1 MKLSELLEHVNLP
14 DLITREC
21 GADAAHGLSRER
33 GGVIR
38 DPRPGHSETRPSFS
52 VFPFQGRW
60 GWKRHDGS
68 DSQKGDAY
76 GFLVSL
82 GYSEMRAR
90 EELERLAGVP
100 SSSWQPSSRGQRYSA
115 PDPLEQAHRA
125 LSRCAPLTP
134 DELAKVTRL
143 LSPLTEQ
150 DQAAQDLQARGLL
163 GWEGLRVGKL
173 RASFQTRE
181 GRTLAHAGALCF
193 LLTGPDGNTWGL
205 KVRNLGSADEQTA
218 AGVDRYVYRIAGH
231 GAPAWC
237 SPDYG
242 QGSAL
247 LITEGEMNGAAA
259 LRGLSA
265 SGLAL
270 DVQGLAGA
278 GGVPHLKGMAGK
290 VVYLYADPDPA
301 GAVCLE
307 RVGRI
312 AQAAGAAEVRVLAPL
327 EEGDFC
333 DMAGSQ
339 GIEVLGAALLGL
351 IRSSTIH
358 HTVSPSGAKRGASF
372 SPPHQTLGNGVVVQR
387 SAVDLALGKYRAKL
401 GKKFRGLL

>member
-1 MKLSELLEHVNLP
+1 MKLSELLDLINLP
-14 DLITREC
+14 DLITLKC
-21 GADAAHGLSRER
+21 GADAAHGLDRKR
-33 GGVIR
+33 GGVIC

-52 VFPFQGRW
+52 VFLYQGRW

-68 DSQKGDAY
+68 DSQKGNAY
-76 GFLVSL
+76 CFLLSL
-82 GYSEMRAR
+82 GYSEIQAR
-90 EELERLAGVP
+90 EELERLADVP
-100 SSSWQPSSRGQRYSA
+100 SSSWQPLSRGQMYSA

-143 LSPLTEQ
+143 LSPLAEQ

-163 GWEGLRVGKL
+163 GWEGLRVGTL
-173 RASFQTRE
+173 RRTFQTRE
-181 GRTLAHAGALCF
+181 GKVLAHAGALCF
-193 LLTGPDGNTWGL
+193 ILTGPDGNAWGL
-205 KVRNLGSADEQTA
+205 KVRNLGRSTELAA
-218 AGVDRYVYRIAGH
+218 AGVDRYVYRISGH

-237 SPDYG
+237 SPSYG

-247 LITEGEMNGAAA
+247 LITEGELNGAAA
-259 LRGLSA
+259 SRALSA
-265 SGLAL
+265 AGLAL

-278 GGVPHLKGMAGK
+278 GGVPHLEGIAGR
-290 VVYLYADPDPA
+290 VIYLYADPDAA
-301 GAVCLE
+301 GAACLE

-312 AQAAGAAEVRVLAPL
+312 AQAVGAAEVRVLAPH

-339 GIEVLGAALLGL
+339 GIEALGAALLGL

-372 SPPHQTLGNGVVVQR
+372 SPPHQTLGSGVVVQR
-387 SAVDLALGKYRAKL
+387 SAVDMALSKYRAKL

>member
-1 MKLSELLEHVNLP
+1 MKISDLLEHVNLP
-14 DLITREC
+14 DLITQEC
-21 GADAAHGLSRER
+21 GADAAHGLNRKR

-38 DPRPGHSETRPSFS
+38 DPRPGHTETRPSFS
-52 VFPFQGRW
+52 VFLSQGCW

-68 DSQKGDAY
+68 DNQKGDTY
-76 GFLVSL
+76 GFLLNL
-82 GYSEMRAR
+82 GYSETQAR

-100 SSSWQPSSRGQRYSA
+100 SSSWQPSSRGQMYSA
-115 PDPLEQAHRA
+115 PDPLEQTHRA

-163 GWEGLRVGKL
+163 GWEGLQVGTL
-173 RASFQTRE
+173 RRTFQTRE

-193 LLTGPDGNTWGL
+193 VLTGPDGNAWGL
-205 KVRNLGSADEQTA
+205 KVRNLGRSTELAA
-218 AGVDRYVYRIAGH
+218 AGVDRYVYRIARH

-237 SPDYG
+237 SSSYE
-242 QGSAL
+242 QGAAL
-247 LITEGEMNGAAA
+247 LITEGELNGAAA
-259 LRGLSA
+259 SRALSA
-265 SGLAL
+265 AGLAL

-278 GGVPHLKGMAGK
+278 GGVPHLEGMAGQ
-290 VVYLYADPDPA
+290 VIYLYADPDAA
-301 GAVCLE
+301 GAACLE

-339 GIEVLGAALLGL
+339 GIEALGAALLGL
-351 IRSSTIH
+351 IQSSTIH

-372 SPPHQTLGNGVVVQR
+372 SPPHQTLGSGVVVQR
-387 SAVDLALGKYRAKL
+387 SAVDMALSKYRAKL

>member
-14 DLITREC
+14 DLITQEC
-21 GADAAHGLSRER
+21 GADAAHGLNRER
-33 GGVIR
+33 GGVIC
-38 DPRPGHSETRPSFS
+38 DPRPGHTETRPSFS
-52 VFPFQGRW
+52 VFLSQGCW

-68 DSQKGDAY
+68 DNQKGNAY
-76 GFLVSL
+76 GFLLSL
-82 GYSEMRAR
+82 GYSEMQAR

-100 SSSWQPSSRGQRYSA
+100 SSSWQLSSRGQMYSA

-150 DQAAQDLQARGLL
+150 DQAAQDLQVRGLL
-163 GWEGLRVGKL
+163 GWKGLQVGTL
-173 RASFQTRE
+173 RRTFQTRE

-193 LLTGPDGNTWGL
+193 VLTGPDGKVWGL
-205 KVRNLGSADEQTA
+205 KVRNLGSSTELAA
-218 AGVDRYVYRIAGH
+218 AGVDRYTYRISGH

-237 SPDYG
+237 SPVYG
-242 QGSAL
+242 QGAAL
-247 LITEGEMNGAAA
+247 LITEGELNGAAA
-259 LRGLSA
+259 SRGLSA
-265 SGLAL
+265 AGLAL

-278 GGVPHLKGMAGK
+278 GGVPHLEGMAGR
-290 VVYLYADPDPA
+290 VVYLYADPDAA
-301 GAVCLE
+301 GAACLE

-333 DMAGSQ
+333 DLSGKIGPVTFGHRLQTSL
-339 GIEVLGAALLGL
+339 EAAQIG
-351 IRSSTIH
+351 T
-358 HTVSPSGAKRGASF
+358 
-372 SPPHQTLGNGVVVQR
+372 
-387 SAVDLALGKYRAKL
+387 VDLGPRPDLGPAAVPETMLSGMVPSIWGQQNRPCR
-401 GKKFRGLL
+401 GIWGQRRGLL

>member
-1 MKLSELLEHVNLP
+1 MKLSDVLALVNLP
-14 DLITREC
+14 DLIAQTC
-21 GADAAHGLSRER
+21 GAATVHGLSRER
-33 GGVIR
+33 GGVIC

-52 VFPFQGRW
+52 VFLYQGRW

-68 DSQKGDAY
+68 DSQKGNAY
-76 GFLVSL
+76 CFLLSL
-82 GYSEMRAR
+82 GYSEIQAR

-100 SSSWQPSSRGQRYSA
+100 SSSWQPLSRGQMYSA
-115 PDPLEQAHRA
+115 PDPLHQACGA

-134 DELAKVTRL
+134 DELTKVTRL

-150 DQAAQDLQARGLL
+150 DQATQDLQARGLL

-173 RASFQTRE
+173 RGSFRTRD

-193 LLTGPDGNTWGL
+193 LLIGPDGKVWGL
-205 KVRNLGSADEQTA
+205 KVRNLGSADELTA
-218 AGVDRYVYRIAGH
+218 AGVDRYVYRIARH

-237 SPDYG
+237 SPSYG
-242 QGSAL
+242 QGVAL
-247 LITEGEMNGAAA
+247 LITEGELNGAAA
-259 LRGLSA
+259 SRALLA

-278 GGVPHLKGMAGK
+278 GGVPYLEGMAGR
-290 VVYLYADPDPA
+290 VVYLYADPDAA
-301 GAVCLE
+301 GAACLE

-333 DMAGSQ
+333 EKLGR
-339 GIEVLGAALLGL
+339 LGAVTFGEQLRECLNGAELWQPGISGKTGL
-351 IRSSTIH
+351 PQIKAAPSTGKADLWQCG
-358 HTVSPSGAKRGASF
+358 TTARGWAATDGGWS
-372 SPPHQTLGNGVVVQR
+372 LN
-387 SAVDLALGKYRAKL
+387 
-401 GKKFRGLL
+401 RGGW

>member
-1 MKLSELLEHVNLP
+1 VKLSELLALINLP

-52 VFPFQGRW
+52 VFLYQGRW

-68 DSQKGDAY
+68 DSQKGNAY
-76 GFLVSL
+76 GFLLSL
-82 GYSEMRAR
+82 GYTETQAR
-90 EELERLAGVP
+90 EELERLAGVA
-100 SSSWQPSSRGQRYSA
+100 SSWVVPAPPRVVYTPPS
-115 PDPLEQAHRA
+115 PLEQARRA
-125 LSRCAPLTP
+125 LSKCAPLTP

-150 DQAAQDLQARGLL
+150 DQAAQDLRARGLL
-163 GWEGLRVGKL
+163 GWEGLQVGTL
-173 RASFQTRE
+173 RRTFQTRE
-181 GRTLAHAGALCF
+181 GKVLAYAGALCF
-193 LLTGPDGNTWGL
+193 LLTGPDGKVWGL
-205 KVRNLGSADEQTA
+205 KVRNLGSADELAA

-237 SPDYG
+237 SPAYG
-242 QGSAL
+242 QGAAL
-247 LITEGEMNGAAA
+247 LITEGELNSAAA
-259 LRGLSA
+259 SRALLA

-270 DVQGLAGA
+270 DLQGLAGA
-278 GGVPHLKGMAGK
+278 GGVPHLEGMAGR

-301 GAVCLE
+301 GAACLE

-333 DMAGSQ
+333 EELGRLGAVTFGEQLQARLNTGELWQPGISGKTGLPQIKASSSAGKVDLWQCGTTSQ
-339 GIEVLGAALLGL
+339 GWAAIDGGWG
-351 IRSSTIH
+351 IS
-358 HTVSPSGAKRGASF
+358 RG
-372 SPPHQTLGNGVVVQR
+372 GW
-387 SAVDLALGKYRAKL
+387 
-401 GKKFRGLL
+401 

>member
-1 MKLSELLEHVNLP
+1 MKLSDVLALVNLP
-14 DLITREC
+14 DLIAQTC
-21 GADAAHGLSRER
+21 GAATMHGLSRER

-38 DPRPGHSETRPSFS
+38 DPRPGHTETRPSFS
-52 VFPFQGRW
+52 VFLSQGCW

-68 DSQKGDAY
+68 DNQKGNAY
-76 GFLVSL
+76 GFLLSL
-82 GYSEMRAR
+82 GYSEMQAR

-100 SSSWQPSSRGQRYSA
+100 SSSWQPSSRGQMYSA

-125 LSRCAPLTP
+125 LSRCAPLTSN
-134 DELAKVTRL
+134 ELAKVTRL
-143 LSPLTEQ
+143 LSPLAEQ

-163 GWEGLRVGKL
+163 GWEGLQVGRL
-173 RASFQTRE
+173 RARFQTRE

-193 LLTGPDGNTWGL
+193 LLTGPDSKVWGL
-205 KVRNLGSADEQTA
+205 KVRNLGRSTELAA

-237 SPDYG
+237 SPSYG
-242 QGSAL
+242 QGAAL
-247 LITEGEMNGAAA
+247 LITEGELNGAAA
-259 LRGLSA
+259 SRALLA

-278 GGVPHLKGMAGK
+278 GGVPHLEGMAGR
-290 VVYLYADPDPA
+290 VVYLYADPDAA
-301 GAVCLE
+301 GAACLE

-333 DMAGSQ
+333 D
-339 GIEVLGAALLGL
+339 LLGKIGPVTFGHRL
-351 IRSSTIH
+351 QASLEAAQIRAFDLGPH
-358 HTVSPSGAKRGASF
+358 PDLGPATVPETMLSGTTPSIWGQQNKPCRGIWG
-372 SPPHQTLGNGVVVQR
+372 HR
-387 SAVDLALGKYRAKL
+387 
-401 GKKFRGLL
+401 RGLL